1 MIHKYQQWIE
11 ESEKV
16 EANAQ
21 VPTATPEVPA
31 TDATALPVA
40 TENPVATTTPET
52 TTTTEIEPEIASAES
67 EIEEYQ
73 NLDKVRREAIKA
85 FKEKQGEFL
94 EIPEDIRK
102 NPVEEADKTKV
113 EELKTSLIELNK
125 TMKAAI
131 TAWNK
136 FNSMALGIEDDED
149 VEP

>member
-16 EANAQ
+16 EANEQ
-21 VPTATPEVPA
+21 VPTDTPEVTAA
-31 TDATALPVA
+31 TDAAALPVT
-40 TENPVATTTPET
+40 TEMPAATTPE
-52 TTTTEIEPEIASAES
+52 IPSEPEIVSAES

-73 NLDKVRREAIKA
+73 TLDKARREAIKA

-113 EELKTSLIELNK
+113 EELKTALIELNK

-136 FNSMALGIEDDED
+136 FNSMALGIEDDD
-149 VEP
+149 DIEP

>member
-16 EANAQ
+16 EANEQ
-21 VPTATPEVPA
+21 VPTATPEAPTA
-31 TDATALPVA
+31 TDATALPV
-40 TENPVATTTPET
+40 TPET
-52 TTTTEIEPEIASAES
+52 PATTTTEIPSEPEIVSADS

-73 NLDKVRREAIKA
+73 NLDKARREAIKA

-113 EELKTSLIELNK
+113 EELKTALIELNK

-131 TAWNK
+131 TAWHK

-149 VEP
+149 EVEP

>member
-16 EANAQ
+16 EANEQ

-31 TDATALPVA
+31 ATDAAALPVT
-40 TENPVATTTPET
+40 TETPAATTPE
-52 TTTTEIEPEIASAES
+52 IPSEPEIVSAES

-73 NLDKVRREAIKA
+73 NLDKARREAIKA

>member
-31 TDATALPVA
+31 TTDATTLPVT
-40 TENPVATTTPET
+40 TETPATTTPET
-52 TTTTEIEPEIASAES
+52 TPTEIEPEIASAES

-136 FNSMALGIEDDED
+136 FNSLALGIEDDED

>member
-16 EANAQ
+16 EANEQ
-21 VPTATPEVPA
+21 VPTDTPEVPA
-31 TDATALPVA
+31 TMDAAALPA
-40 TENPVATTTPET
+40 TTETPAATTPELPS
-52 TTTTEIEPEIASAES
+52 EPEIVSAES

-73 NLDKVRREAIKA
+73 TLDKARRDAIKA

-94 EIPEDIRK
+94 EIPADIRK

-136 FNSMALGIEDDED
+136 FNSMALGIEDEED
-149 VEP
+149 QVEP

>member
-16 EANAQ
+16 EANEQ
-21 VPTATPEVPA
+21 VPTATSEVPA
-31 TDATALPVA
+31 TMDAAALPA
-40 TENPVATTTPET
+40 TTETPAATTPELPS
-52 TTTTEIEPEIASAES
+52 EPEIVSAES

-73 NLDKVRREAIKA
+73 TLDKARRDAIKA

-94 EIPEDIRK
+94 EIPADIRK

-113 EELKTSLIELNK
+113 EELKTALIELNK

-136 FNSMALGIEDDED
+136 FNSMALGIEEDED
-149 VEP
+149 QVEP

>member
-16 EANAQ
+16 EANEQ
-21 VPTATPEVPA
+21 VPTDTPEVPA
-31 TDATALPVA
+31 TADAAALPVT
-40 TENPVATTTPET
+40 TEMPAATTPE
-52 TTTTEIEPEIASAES
+52 IPSEPEIVSAES

-73 NLDKVRREAIKA
+73 TLDKARREAIKA

-94 EIPEDIRK
+94 EIPADIRK

-149 VEP
+149 EVEP

>member
-16 EANAQ
+16 EANEQ
-21 VPTATPEVPA
+21 VPTDTPEVPA
-31 TDATALPVA
+31 TTDAAALPVT
-40 TENPVATTTPET
+40 TETPAATTS
-52 TTTTEIEPEIASAES
+52 EIPSEPEIVSAES

-73 NLDKVRREAIKA
+73 NLDKARRESIKA

-113 EELKTSLIELNK
+113 EELKTTLIELNK
-125 TMKAAI
+125 TMKSAI

>member
-16 EANAQ
+16 EANEQ
-21 VPTATPEVPA
+21 VPTDTPEVPA
-31 TDATALPVA
+31 TTDAAALPVT
-40 TENPVATTTPET
+40 TETPAATTS
-52 TTTTEIEPEIASAES
+52 EIPSEPEIVSAES

-73 NLDKVRREAIKA
+73 NLDKARREAIKA

-113 EELKTSLIELNK
+113 EELKTTLIELNK
-125 TMKAAI
+125 TMKSAI

>member
-1 MIHKYQQWIE
+1 M
-11 ESEKV
+11 
-16 EANAQ
+16 
-21 VPTATPEVPA
+21 
-31 TDATALPVA
+31 
-40 TENPVATTTPET
+40 
-52 TTTTEIEPEIASAES
+52 
-67 EIEEYQ
+67 
-73 NLDKVRREAIKA
+73 
-85 FKEKQGEFL
+85 

-136 FNSMALGIEDDED
+136 FNSLALGIEDDED